1 MHTYMCWQQSNR
13 YSMSSLL
20 SFLSI
25 WIFVQP
31 TTITRTSTPIAHH
44 QTNQMSNVIQIQKPN
59 AIAINKTNSLNV
71 NNIKSTKA
79 NQQSIK
85 LVNQTVIGGGA
96 GAGGGTVKHGNTT
109 AVKTIT
115 STAINA
121 ITNPNA
127 LQQKNQTK
135 ATYGVQ
141 NSKALHQTPQ
151 QKSQL
156 STVHSNISTHSR

>member
-1 MHTYMCWQQSNR
+1 
-13 YSMSSLL
+13 
-20 SFLSI
+20 
-25 WIFVQP
+25 
-31 TTITRTSTPIAHH
+31 
-44 QTNQMSNVIQIQKPN
+44 MSNVIQIQKPN

-71 NNIKSTKA
+71 NNIKSTKS

-85 LVNQTVIGGGA
+85 LVNQTVIGGGGGA

-115 STAINA
+115 STAISA
-121 ITNPNA
+121 VTNPNA

-141 NSKALHQTPQ
+141 NSKALHQPPQ